1 VTPGGRGA
9 TLGVLLAATRGS
21 PMARWQTDHVIA
33 LLRDRAR
40 SEAEALVVST
50 EADRRLD
57 LAISDLGG
65 KGAFAREVQAAVFD
79 GRADVAVHS
88 GKDLPSTSP
97 EGLVVAAVLERHDPR
112 DVVVGGRLADLPP
125 GALVGTGSPR
135 RRAQLAWM
143 RPDLTFA
150 EVRGNVGTRLGK
162 LDRGE
167 VDVLV
172 LALAGLQRLGLDGE
186 RPADVLDVGVMVPQV
201 AQGTLAVECRAD
213 DGPTRELLAA
223 LEHAPTRRTFEA
235 ERAFLAA
242 LGGDCYLPAGAHARP
257 VAADGGREAGGSE
270 LELEAMIAS
279 PDGHVVLRHRVRGED
294 PPALGAAAAAFL
306 LDEAGGRQLLDG

>member
-1 VTPGGRGA
+1 MTPGGRGA
-9 TLGVLLAATRGS
+9 ALGVLRAATRGS

-40 SEAEALVVST
+40 AGAEALVIST

-57 LAISDLGG
+57 LAISELGG
-65 KGAFAREVQAAVFD
+65 KGAFAREVQAAVLD
-79 GRADVAVHS
+79 GRADLAVHS

-150 EVRGNVGTRLGK
+150 EVRGNVGTRLAK

-172 LALAGLQRLGLDGE
+172 LALAGLQRLGLEDE
-186 RPADVLDVGVMVPQV
+186 RPTDVLDVEVMVPQV

-223 LEHAPTRRTFEA
+223 LGHAPTRRTFEA

-257 VAADGGREAGGSE
+257 VAVDGGREAGGSE

-279 PDGHVVLRHRVRGED
+279 PDGHVVLRHRVRGGD

>member
-1 VTPGGRGA
+1 MTSARQGA
-9 TLGVLLAATRGS
+9 ALGVQRAATRGS

-40 SEAEALVVST
+40 SEAEPLVVST

-57 LAISDLGG
+57 LAISELGG
-65 KGAFAREVQAAVFD
+65 KGAFAREVQAAVLD
-79 GRADVAVHS
+79 GRADLAVHS

-97 EGLVVAAVLERHDPR
+97 DGLVVAAVLERHDPR

-150 EVRGNVGTRLGK
+150 EVRGNVGTRLAK

-172 LALAGLQRLGLDGE
+172 LALAGLQRLGLESE
-186 RPADVLDVGVMVPQV
+186 RPTDVLDVGVMVPQV

-213 DGPTRELLAA
+213 DGPTRELLAT

-257 VAADGGREAGGSE
+257 VAPEAG
-270 LELEAMIAS
+270 
-279 PDGHVVLRHRVRGED
+279 
-294 PPALGAAAAAFL
+294 PAGWSSSS
-306 LDEAGGRQLLDG
+306 RR